1 MVSDMYG
8 CIQTIRWAHFALEY
22 ESSTNERNFTP
33 LTLMSLE
40 CGDKLK
46 PLVLQFQNV
55 DLSAVV
61 SHKHVATD
69 VVVRYVHAPRL
80 CLETAQLSTR
90 FRAAPLKGFIARD
103 AEYPVHLRDKL
114 QCCYPVTVCCRSGER
129 VREMGRGE
137 RKRKREGG
145 RKERGDKK
153 VRGEE

>member
-1 MVSDMYG
+1 MVAFRRLDGLTLLLNMNLPLMKG
-8 CIQTIRWAHFALEY
+8 TL
-22 ESSTNERNFTP
+22 P
-33 LTLMSLE
+33 LTLMPLE

-46 PLVLQFQNV
+46 PLALQFQHA
-55 DLSAVV
+55 DLSAIV

-80 CLETAQLSTR
+80 CLETAQLSTG

-145 RKERGDKK
+145 EEGGRDNK